1 MDKLLPHL
9 RRMTCWV
16 LVIMAL
22 AVSAQ
27 AQSSMTYT
35 DIFTLS
41 YPDQDLS
48 IKMLQMLF
56 GKVGTAL
63 DMTQIAPVENPV
75 ISNLFRI
82 FNLGV
87 LTMVMLLVMYSM
99 LFQAISV
106 SQDGSQGMSKQS
118 SAFLAFRIVIG
129 SSLLLPAFN
138 SGYNGIQVMV
148 MNVVVYGIA
157 FANYAWTQ
165 TYQIAMGEM
174 VPPSITQNINQG
186 IEYQMYPYGLANTY
200 NANPTPINWESTT
213 PRCSGTDESY
223 VTATDLFAMATCVN
237 IAKKA
242 VDENNDNSTDT
253 QITAQYQN
261 WTQIPGED
269 QGKCSDE
276 DGYYVCFGNG
286 ASVETKATACGSI
299 KFANEAQ
306 FNAITGAV
314 STAMKFGEQ
323 AAGQAWSGQY
333 VDTGGTLT
341 PEGKDAYDCSA
352 MSEMSGDLT
361 WPDSW
366 ISANQEGLSKCQVS
380 GYISQIALTYAQGLT
395 AMSDASDSSGTS
407 DDSGDE
413 AYKTGWATA
422 GQYFQVLSQSLAANQ
437 VQGADTASA
446 DLTSQAQSLL
456 KERGTMPKYNF
467 NPTPGGDANVVT
479 NSTDIVSGNLS
490 LSNTPTCIQQVLCFD
505 VAGASSSD
513 DRKKLTNFYDAVLP
527 TSKGNPTGAKTY
539 NYWSAAASA
548 TVAEGAAQAE
558 TSLQTSPE
566 GAAVGTS
573 SSVQSQAA
581 CKLAKQIISACSSLN
596 SDMPAYL
603 TSSNVMSPNNLSTI
617 SSGASSTSTG
627 ADSITAPISYQK
639 TDFATTNMMLSVY
652 MTLESL
658 TGMKLFSSPVTDT
671 STYKGISNGVSASSS
686 MCNTT
691 GVASLAKGCD
701 GDNGSGFLEN
711 LDSRSLLVMGRS
723 DSNPNTTRAGLFGMV
738 RLQDVGSNVYADPLA
753 NLTNLGVTMIS
764 SAVFYYMVT
773 MQQLFEALLT
783 ISGFYTTYLVL
794 AKMLM
799 AIGNLASLGSFEPVF
814 VSMAALVESFLQMMF
829 ALDKFA
835 LEVFLPL
842 GSAIAGILF
851 TQGVVLGVFLPFL
864 ATIIYLFGVLG
875 WLFSVL
881 EGMVASSL
889 VAMGLTHPEG
899 HDLLGQTEQ
908 ALMLLLGVFI
918 RPVAMIL
925 GLFFSI
931 SVSQAI
937 LNLVN
942 TGFLFVTSDYFNTT
956 MAAGAA
962 GANVGATYSK
972 VVSVAS
978 IGLLLVYTYICYSIL
993 EMCYGLISGI
1003 PDRILRWIGGPETQS
1018 QATQMAGKIKDETKG
1033 AAQQG
1038 AQGAGQTVRAPQVQP
1053 ASTGISVAGATRKEE
1068 KKDDENEIIS

>member
-1 MDKLLPHL
+1 
-9 RRMTCWV
+9 
-16 LVIMAL
+16 
-22 AVSAQ
+22 
-27 AQSSMTYT
+27 
-35 DIFTLS
+35 
-41 YPDQDLS
+41 
-48 IKMLQMLF
+48 
-56 GKVGTAL
+56 
-63 DMTQIAPVENPV
+63 
-75 ISNLFRI
+75 
-82 FNLGV
+82 
-87 LTMVMLLVMYSM
+87 MVMLLVMYSM

-165 TYQIAMGEM
+165 TYQIALGEM
-174 VPPSITQNINQG
+174 VPPSISQSINQD
-186 IEYQMYPYGLANTY
+186 IEYQMLPYGLTNTY
-200 NANPTPINWESTT
+200 SSTVTPINWESTS
-213 PRCSGTDESY
+213 PRCEASASSY
-223 VTATDLFAMATCVN
+223 VTATDLFAMATCVE

-242 VDENNDNSTDT
+242 VQENNESGD
-253 QITAQYQN
+253 QITAQYAD
-261 WTQIPGED
+261 WTQRPGD
-269 QGKCSDE
+269 TTKLCDDV

-286 ASVETKATACGSI
+286 ASTDSKATACGSI
-299 KFANEAQ
+299 KFENEAQ
-306 FNAITGAV
+306 FNAITEAV
-314 STAMKFGEQ
+314 STAMGFGTQ
-323 AAGQAWSGQY
+323 AANQAW
-333 VDTGGTLT
+333 TGDYAEEGGALT
-341 PEGKDAYDCSA
+341 DDGKQQYDCSD
-352 MSEMSGDLT
+352 MSEITSSGNPE
-361 WPDSW
+361 WPGSW
-366 ISANQEGLSKCQVS
+366 ITADQSGWDRCAVS

-395 AMSDASDSSGTS
+395 AISDASDSSGTS
-407 DDSGDE
+407 DGSGDE

-437 VQGADTASA
+437 VQGANTAST
-446 DLTSQAQSLL
+446 DITSQAQSLL
-456 KERGTMPKYNF
+456 NERGKMPKYNF
-467 NPTPGGDANVVT
+467 SPNGERVVN
-479 NSTDIVSGNLS
+479 NSNDIVSNNSS
-490 LSNTPTCIQQVLCFD
+490 LSNTPTCIKQVLCFD
-505 VAGASSSD
+505 AGQDSTK
-513 DRKKLTNFYDAVLP
+513 RKNLSNFYNAVLP
-527 TSKGNPTGAKTY
+527 TSLNNSTGAKTY

-548 TVAEGAAQAE
+548 GVAQSAANSSD
-558 TSLQTSPE
+558 SLDTSPQ

-581 CKLAKQIISACSSLN
+581 CKLAKQIINACSSLN

-603 TSSNVMSPNNLSTI
+603 TSSNVMSPSNLSTI
-617 SSGASSTSTG
+617 SSGGSSTSTG

-658 TGMKLFSSPVTDT
+658 TGMKLFSSPITDT
-671 STYKGISNGVSASSS
+671 STYKSISNGVSASSS

-691 GVASLAKGCD
+691 GVQSLATGCD

-711 LDSRSLLVMGRS
+711 LDSRGLLVMGRS

-738 RLQDVGSNVYADPLA
+738 RIQDVGLNVYADPLA

-773 MQQLFEALLT
+773 MQQLFDALLK
-783 ISGFYTTYLVL
+783 ISGFYTAYLVL
-794 AKMLM
+794 AKMAA
-799 AIGNLASLGSFEPVF
+799 AIGNLASLGNFEPAF
-814 VSMAALVESFLQMMF
+814 VSIAALVESFLQMMF

-851 TQGVVLGVFLPFL
+851 TQGVVLGVFLSFL

-1068 KKDDENEIIS
+1068 KKEDDGSISST

>member
-9 RRMTCWV
+9 RRMTCWI

-186 IEYQMYPYGLANTY
+186 IEYEMYPYGLANTY
-200 NANPTPINWESTT
+200 SANPTPINWESTT
-213 PRCSGTDESY
+213 PRCSATDESY

-242 VDENNDNSTDT
+242 VDQNNENSTDT

-269 QGKCSDE
+269 QGKCSDK

-286 ASVETKATACGSI
+286 ASVDTKATACGSI

-314 STAMKFGEQ
+314 STAMRFGET
-323 AAGQAWSGQY
+323 AAGQAEAGNYADASGLKGDGIT
-333 VDTGGTLT
+333 V
-341 PEGKDAYDCSA
+341 YDCSD
-352 MSEMSGDLT
+352 MNRMSGDLA

-366 ISANQEGLSKCQVS
+366 ITANQEGLSKCQVS

-407 DDSGDE
+407 DNSGDE

-437 VQGADTASA
+437 VKGADTAST
-446 DLTSQAQSLL
+446 DLTSQAESLL
-456 KERGTMPKYNF
+456 KQRGTMPKYNF

-479 NSTDIVSGNLS
+479 DSGSIVSGNLS

-527 TSKGNPTGAKTY
+527 TANDATGKKTY

-548 TVAEGAAQAE
+548 TVAEGAAQAK
-558 TSLQTSPE
+558 TSLETSPE
-566 GAAVGTS
+566 GAADGTNE
-573 SSVQSQAA
+573 SVQSQAA
-581 CKLAKQIISACSSLN
+581 CKLAEQIISACSSLN

-603 TSSNVMSPNNLSTI
+603 TSSNVMSPSNLGTI
-617 SSGASSTSTG
+617 SSGASSTDTG
-627 ADSITAPISYQK
+627 ANSLVAPISYQK

-671 STYKGISNGVSASSS
+671 SKYKSISNGVSASSS

-691 GVASLAKGCD
+691 GVSGYATNCD
-701 GDNGSGFLEN
+701 GENGTRFLAN
-711 LDSRSLLVMGRS
+711 LDGASLLVMGRS
-723 DSNPNTTRAGLFGMV
+723 DGNPNTTRAGLFGMV
-738 RLQDVGSNVYADPLA
+738 RLQDAGSNVYADPLA

-794 AKMLM
+794 AKMLA

-1053 ASTGISVAGATRKEE
+1053 ASTGISVAGATQKEE
-1068 KKDDENEIIS
+1068 KKDDDDIDSP

>member
-1 MDKLLPHL
+1 VDKLLPHL
-9 RRMTCWV
+9 RRMTYWV

-63 DMTQIAPVENPV
+63 DMTQNAPVENPV

-186 IEYQMYPYGLANTY
+186 IEYEMYPYGLANTY
-200 NANPTPINWESTT
+200 STNPTPINWESTT

-237 IAKKA
+237 IAAKA
-242 VDENNDNSTDT
+242 VDENNFYSTDS
-253 QITAQYQN
+253 QITAQYRN

-269 QGKCSDE
+269 QGKCSDG

-314 STAMKFGEQ
+314 SKAMDIGGM

-333 VDTGGTLT
+333 VETDGTLNT
-341 PEGKDAYDCSA
+341 LGKGQYDCSDI
-352 MSEMSGDLT
+352 SEIGNNPD

-366 ISANQEGLSKCQVS
+366 INADNSCAVS
-380 GYISQIALTYAQGLT
+380 SYISEIAELYAQGLI
-395 AMSDASDSSGTS
+395 AMSDASDASDSSGTS
-407 DDSGDE
+407 DGSGDE

-437 VQGADTASA
+437 VKGADTAST

-467 NPTPGGDANVVT
+467 SPNGENVVT
-479 NSTDIVSGNLS
+479 NDNNIVSSNGS

-505 VAGASSSD
+505 VAGAGPD
-513 DRKKLTNFYDAVLP
+513 NRKKLTNFYDAVLP

-548 TVAEGAAQAE
+548 TVAEGAAQAKTSLE
-558 TSLQTSPE
+558 TSSQ
-566 GAAVGTS
+566 GAADGTNE
-573 SSVQSQAA
+573 SVQSQAA
-581 CKLAKQIISACSSLN
+581 CKLAEQIINACSSLN

-603 TSSNVMSPNNLSTI
+603 TSSNVMSPSNLSTI
-617 SSGASSTSTG
+617 SSGASSTDTG
-627 ADSITAPISYQK
+627 ANSLVAPISYQK

-671 STYKGISNGVSASSS
+671 STYKSISNGVSASSS

-691 GVASLAKGCD
+691 GVQSLAKGCD
-701 GDNGSGFLEN
+701 GDNGSDFLWQ
-711 LDSRSLLVMGRS
+711 LDSRGLLVMGRS

-738 RLQDVGSNVYADPLA
+738 RLQDAGVNVYADPLA

-794 AKMLM
+794 AKMLA

-1068 KKDDENEIIS
+1068 KKDDENEITS